1 MHKFAKQSSQYLNKA
16 FFDIL
21 LVSGK
26 PSQPQGPLEIH
37 DMTDT
42 SMTIKWSPPLDNG
55 GLEIIDYTIEK
66 KETSKKAWQ
75 KVKLFMQ
82 ISSKIFLFASAQ
94 KWH

>member
-1 MHKFAKQSSQYLNKA
+1 
-16 FFDIL
+16 
-21 LVSGK
+21 
-26 PSQPQGPLEIH
+26 
-37 DMTDT
+37 MTDT

-82 ISSKIFLFASAQ
+82 ISSKMFRRFSQIQ
-94 KWH
+94 K